1 MLYSESSF
9 KSQKTLPPTF
19 ASLSDV
25 KLSSPLSPETN
36 STKVSE
42 RTCFTPESS
51 DSSERVQSPGK
62 MEAIVDPS
70 ESVGSSSTVP
80 RPSSEWAI
88 MDIPS
93 KTSPDPSVRLM
104 TANAD
109 SKVENERFV
118 DDWSY
123 DGESVALSVSVT
135 PSLLVTESMLIIQ
148 SPRGR

>member
-1 MLYSESSF
+1 M
-9 KSQKTLPPTF
+9 
-19 ASLSDV
+19 
-25 KLSSPLSPETN
+25 
-36 STKVSE
+36 
-42 RTCFTPESS
+42 
-51 DSSERVQSPGK
+51 
-62 MEAIVDPS
+62 DPS

-104 TANAD
+104 TAKAD